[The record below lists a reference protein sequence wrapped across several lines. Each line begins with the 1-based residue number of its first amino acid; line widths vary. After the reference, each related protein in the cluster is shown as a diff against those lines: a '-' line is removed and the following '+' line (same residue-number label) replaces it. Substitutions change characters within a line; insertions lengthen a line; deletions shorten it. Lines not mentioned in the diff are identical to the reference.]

1 MKIYRVTPKNKKW
14 IVQKIDDRST
24 VSPHP
29 FTKKLDAENCMFEL
43 MAAEKKITIQEEQGG
58 EAVVEAFKEFAGW
71 KIDQSD
77 ESNRITDHSMKRY
90 DTEYRLRISKYM
102 DKKVLLSNFNIKDM
116 ENYLDACKAAEVPF
130 KTMRKSVKD
139 IKHFLRRMKAI
150 GKDPNMDN
158 EEFDILTYHKVVPH
172 DDDLIYQKEVEL
184 IGDNKIKEILN
195 EIFKGFGKD
204 RNATNAFG
212 IFCMLFLFG
221 LRASELAG
229 LKKDCV
235 DFDNELLNIKGTW
248 INQTYYNKTKNRGS
262 RRKIE
267 MDNDSIKF
275 LNVWMDHLDK
285 NHKYSTW
292 LFPGLKGDGP
302 LSYKYINALVWKTY
316 AKMGLAEIEVRR
328 DGHVKIINSI
338 LKGQPTKMFRHRL
351 ASNLISAMAAN
362 PLLDQNRVK
371 SIVGHTQFATTEKIY
386 GNKIIDKDRKKVAD
400 AKAAANN
407 NSLIPNFSK
416 IN

>member
-29 FTKKLDAENCMFEL
+29 FTKKADAENCMFEL

-58 EAVVEAFKEFAGW
+58 ETVVEAFKEFAGW
-71 KIDQSD
+71 KVDQSD
-77 ESNRITDHSMKRY
+77 ETNRITDHSMKRY

-102 DKKVLLSNFNIKDM
+102 DKKVLLFNFNIKDM

-204 RNATNAFG
+204 RHATNAFG

-229 LKKDCV
+229 LKKDCI

-316 AKMGLAEIEVRR
+316 AKMGLAEIDVRK

-386 GNKIIDKDRKKVAD
+386 GNKIVDKDRKKVAD

-416 IN
+416 NN

>member
-29 FTKKLDAENCMFEL
+29 FTKKADAENCMFEL

-58 EAVVEAFKEFAGW
+58 ETVVDAFKEFAGW
-71 KIDQSD
+71 KVDQSD

-204 RNATNAFG
+204 RNSTNAFG

-275 LNVWMDHLDK
+275 LNVWMDHLEK

-302 LSYKYINALVWKTY
+302 LSYKYINALMWKTY

-416 IN
+416 N

>member
-1 MKIYRVTPKNKKW
+1 MKIYRVTPKNGKW
-14 IVQKIDDRST
+14 IIQDTANRKT
-24 VSPHP
+24 VSERP
-29 FTKKLDAENCMFEL
+29 FVKKIDAENAMFKL
-43 MAAEKKITIQEEQGG
+43 IASEKKLEVQEQQGG
-58 EAVVEAFKEFAGW
+58 ETVVNAFKEFAGW
-71 KIDQSD
+71 KVDQSD
-77 ESNRITDHSMKRY
+77 QSTRITDHSMKRY

-116 ENYLDACKAAEVPF
+116 ENYLDALKAAGVPF

-139 IKHFLRRMKAI
+139 IKHFLRRMKVLS
-150 GKDPNMDN
+150 KDPNMAN

-172 DDDLIYQKEVEL
+172 DDDLIYQKDVEL

-204 RNATNAFG
+204 RHATNAFG

-248 INQTYYNKTKNRGS
+248 INQTYYNKTKNRGA

-275 LNVWMDHLDK
+275 LDVWMQHLEK

-338 LKGQPTKMFRHRL
+338 LKGHPTKMFRHRL

-386 GNKIIDKDRKKVAD
+386 GNKIVDKDRKKVAD

-416 IN
+416 N

>member
-58 EAVVEAFKEFAGW
+58 ETVVEAFKEFAGW

-416 IN
+416 NN

>member
-1 MKIYRVTPKNKKW
+1 MSKIYRVTPKNKKW

-29 FTKKLDAENCMFEL
+29 FTKKADAENCMFEL

-58 EAVVEAFKEFAGW
+58 ETVVDAFKEFAGW
-71 KIDQSD
+71 KVDQSD
-77 ESNRITDHSMKRY
+77 EDNRITDHSMKRY

-150 GKDPNMDN
+150 GKDPRMDN
-158 EEFDILTYHKVVPH
+158 EKFDILTYHKVIPH
-172 DDDLIYQKEVEL
+172 DDDLIYRKEVEL

-416 IN
+416 N

>member
-14 IVQKIDDRST
+14 IVQRIDDRST
-24 VSPHP
+24 ASPHP
-29 FTKKLDAENCMFEL
+29 FPKKSDAENCMFQL
-43 MAAEKKITIQEEQGG
+43 MAADKKNLIQEEQGG
-58 EAVVEAFKEFAGW
+58 KTVVEAFKEFAGW
-71 KIDQSD
+71 KVDQSD
-77 ESNRITDHSMKRY
+77 ETNRITDHSMKRY

-102 DKKVLLSNFNIKDM
+102 DSKVLLSNFNIKDM
-116 ENYLDACKAAEVPF
+116 ENYLDKCKAAGVPF

-195 EIFKGFGKD
+195 EIFKDFGKD
-204 RNATNAFG
+204 RHSTNAFG

-248 INQTYYNKTKNRGS
+248 VNQTYYNKTKNRGS

-275 LNVWMDHLDK
+275 LNVWMDHLEK

-292 LFPGLKGDGP
+292 LFPSFKGDGP
-302 LSYKYINALVWKTY
+302 LSYKYINATVWKVY
-316 AKMGLAEIEVRR
+316 AKMGLAEIDVKR
-328 DGHVKIINSI
+328 DGHVTIINSV

-416 IN
+416 N

>member
-1 MKIYRVTPKNKKW
+1 MKIYRVTPKNGKW
-14 IVQKIDDRST
+14 IIQDTANRKT
-24 VSPHP
+24 VSEKP
-29 FTKKLDAENCMFEL
+29 FEKKLAAENAMFK
-43 MAAEKKITIQEEQGG
+43 MIAADKKSTIQEEQGG
-58 EAVVEAFKEFAGW
+58 ETVVEAFKEFAGW
-71 KIDQSD
+71 KVDQSD

-102 DKKVLLSNFNIKDM
+102 DSKVLLSNFNIKDM
-116 ENYLDACKAAEVPF
+116 ENYLDKCKAAKVPF

-150 GKDPNMDN
+150 GKDPRMDN

-172 DDDLIYQKEVEL
+172 DDDLIYQKDVEL
-184 IGDNKIKEILN
+184 IGDDKIKEILN

-204 RNATNAFG
+204 THATNAFG

-248 INQTYYNKTKNRGS
+248 INQTYYNKTKNRGAK
-262 RRKIE
+262 RKIE

-275 LNVWMDHLDK
+275 LNVWMDYLEK

-302 LSYKYINALVWKTY
+302 LSYKYINATVWKVY
-316 AKMGLAEIEVRR
+316 ARMGLADITVRR
-328 DGHVKIINSI
+328 DGHVVINSSP
-338 LKGQPTKMFRHRL
+338 LKGHPTKMFRHRL

-386 GNKIIDKDRKKVAD
+386 GNKIVDKDRKKVAD

-416 IN
+416 NN

>member
-1 MKIYRVTPKNKKW
+1 
-14 IVQKIDDRST
+14 
-24 VSPHP
+24 
-29 FTKKLDAENCMFEL
+29 
-43 MAAEKKITIQEEQGG
+43 
-58 EAVVEAFKEFAGW
+58 
-71 KIDQSD
+71 
-77 ESNRITDHSMKRY
+77 
-90 DTEYRLRISKYM
+90 
-102 DKKVLLSNFNIKDM
+102 
-116 ENYLDACKAAEVPF
+116 
-130 KTMRKSVKD
+130 MRKSVKD

-150 GKDPNMDN
+150 GKDPRMDN

-172 DDDLIYQKEVEL
+172 DDDLIYQKDVEL
-184 IGDNKIKEILN
+184 IGDDKIKEILN

-204 RNATNAFG
+204 THATNAFG

-248 INQTYYNKTKNRGS
+248 INQTYYNKTKNRGAK
-262 RRKIE
+262 RKIE

-275 LNVWMDHLDK
+275 LNVWMDYLEK

-302 LSYKYINALVWKTY
+302 LSYKYINATVWKVY
-316 AKMGLAEIEVRR
+316 ARMGLADITVRR
-328 DGHVKIINSI
+328 DGHVVINSSP
-338 LKGQPTKMFRHRL
+338 LKGHPTKMFRHRL

-386 GNKIIDKDRKKVAD
+386 GNKIVDKDRKKVAD

-416 IN
+416 NN

>member
-29 FTKKLDAENCMFEL
+29 FTKKADAENCMFEL

-58 EAVVEAFKEFAGW
+58 ETVVEAFKEFAGW

>member
-29 FTKKLDAENCMFEL
+29 FTKKADAENCMFKL
-43 MAAEKKITIQEEQGG
+43 IAADKKSTIQEEQGG
-58 EAVVEAFKEFAGW
+58 ETVVEAFKEFASW
-71 KIDQSD
+71 KVDQSD
-77 ESNRITDHSMKRY
+77 EDNRITDHSMKRY

-102 DKKVLLSNFNIKDM
+102 DSKVLLSNFNIKDM
-116 ENYLDACKAAEVPF
+116 ENYLDACKAAGVPF

-150 GKDPNMDN
+150 GKDPRMDN
-158 EEFDILTYHKVVPH
+158 EKFDILTYHKVIPH
-172 DDDLIYQKEVEL
+172 DDDLIYRKEVEL
-184 IGDNKIKEILN
+184 IGDNQIKDILN
-195 EIFKGFGKD
+195 KLYEEFNTD
-204 RNATNAFG
+204 RNAANAFG
-212 IFCMLFLFG
+212 IFCMFFLFG

-275 LNVWMDHLDK
+275 LNVWMDHLEK
-285 NHKYSTW
+285 NHKYSNW

-302 LSYKYINALVWKTY
+302 LSYKYINALMWKTY

-416 IN
+416 N

>member
-29 FTKKLDAENCMFEL
+29 FTKKSDAENCMFEL

-58 EAVVEAFKEFAGW
+58 ETVVEAFKEFAGW

>member
-14 IVQKIDDRST
+14 IVQRIDDRST
-24 VSPHP
+24 ASPHP
-29 FTKKLDAENCMFEL
+29 FSKKSEAEDCMFQL
-43 MAAEKKITIQEEQGG
+43 MASDKKITIQEEQGG
-58 EAVVEAFKEFAGW
+58 ETVVEAFKEFAGW
-71 KIDQSD
+71 KVDQSD
-77 ESNRITDHSMKRY
+77 ETNRITDHSMKRY

-116 ENYLDACKAAEVPF
+116 ENYLDACKLAEVPF

-195 EIFKGFGKD
+195 EIFKDFGKD
-204 RNATNAFG
+204 RHSTNAFG

-248 INQTYYNKTKNRGS
+248 VNQTYYNKTKNRGS

-275 LNVWMDHLDK
+275 LNVWMDHLEK
-285 NHKYSTW
+285 NHKHSVW
-292 LFPGLKGDGP
+292 LFPSFKKDGP
-302 LSYKYINALVWKTY
+302 LSYKYINALVWKVY
-316 AKMGLAEIEVRR
+316 AKMGLADITVRK
-328 DGHVKIINSI
+328 DGHVNIISSP

-351 ASNLISAMAAN
+351 ASNLISAMAGN

-416 IN
+416 NN

>member
-1 MKIYRVTPKNKKW
+1 
-14 IVQKIDDRST
+14 
-24 VSPHP
+24 
-29 FTKKLDAENCMFEL
+29 
-43 MAAEKKITIQEEQGG
+43 
-58 EAVVEAFKEFAGW
+58 
-71 KIDQSD
+71 
-77 ESNRITDHSMKRY
+77 
-90 DTEYRLRISKYM
+90 
-102 DKKVLLSNFNIKDM
+102 
-116 ENYLDACKAAEVPF
+116 
-130 KTMRKSVKD
+130 
-139 IKHFLRRMKAI
+139 
-150 GKDPNMDN
+150 MDN

-172 DDDLIYQKEVEL
+172 DDDLIYQKDVEL
-184 IGDNKIKEILN
+184 IGDDKIKEILN
-195 EIFKGFGKD
+195 EIFKGFGK
-204 RNATNAFG
+204 NTHATNAFG

-248 INQTYYNKTKNRGS
+248 INQTYYNKTKNRGAK
-262 RRKIE
+262 RKIE

-275 LNVWMDHLDK
+275 LNVWMDYLEK

-302 LSYKYINALVWKTY
+302 LSYKYINATVWKVY
-316 AKMGLAEIEVRR
+316 ARMGLADITVRR
-328 DGHVKIINSI
+328 DGHVVINSSP
-338 LKGQPTKMFRHRL
+338 LKGHPTKMFRHRL

-386 GNKIIDKDRKKVAD
+386 GNKIVDKDRKKVAD

-416 IN
+416 NN

>member
-29 FTKKLDAENCMFEL
+29 FTKKADAENCMFEL

-58 EAVVEAFKEFAGW
+58 ETVVDAFKEFAGW
-71 KIDQSD
+71 KVDQSD
-77 ESNRITDHSMKRY
+77 ETNRITDHSMKRY

>member
-1 MKIYRVTPKNKKW
+1 MKIYRVTPKNGKW
-14 IVQKIDDRST
+14 IVQKVSDRST

-29 FTKKLDAENCMFEL
+29 FTKKSEAEDCMFKL
-43 MAAEKKITIQEEQGG
+43 IAADNKSTIQEQQGG
-58 EAVVEAFKEFAGW
+58 QTVVEAFKEFASW
-71 KIDQSD
+71 KLDQSD
-77 ESNRITDHSMKRY
+77 ESTRITDHSVKRY

-102 DKKVLLSNFNIKDM
+102 DHKVLLSNFNIKDM
-116 ENYLDACKAAEVPF
+116 ENYLDACKAAGVPF

-139 IKHFLRRMKAI
+139 IKHFLRRMKVLS
-150 GKDPNMDN
+150 KDPNMAN
-158 EEFDILTYHKVVPH
+158 EEFEILNYHKVVPH
-172 DDDLIYQKEVEL
+172 DDDLIYQKDVEL

-204 RNATNAFG
+204 RHSTNAFG

-275 LNVWMDHLDK
+275 LNVWMEHLER

-292 LFPGLKGDGP
+292 LFPGFKGDGP
-302 LSYKYINALVWKTY
+302 LSYKYINATVWKVY
-316 AKMGLAEIEVRR
+316 AKMGLAEIDVKR
-328 DGHVKIINSI
+328 DGHVTIINSV

-386 GNKIIDKDRKKVAD
+386 GNKVINKDRKKVAD
-400 AKAAANN
+400 AKAVANN

-416 IN
+416 N

>member
-29 FTKKLDAENCMFEL
+29 FTKKADAENCMFEL

-58 EAVVEAFKEFAGW
+58 ETVVDAFKEFAGW
-71 KIDQSD
+71 KVDQSD
-77 ESNRITDHSMKRY
+77 ETNRITDHSMKRY

-195 EIFKGFGKD
+195 EIFKDFGKD
-204 RNATNAFG
+204 RHSTNVFG

-275 LNVWMDHLDK
+275 LNVWMDHLEK

-386 GNKIIDKDRKKVAD
+386 GNKIVDKDRKKVAD

-416 IN
+416 NN